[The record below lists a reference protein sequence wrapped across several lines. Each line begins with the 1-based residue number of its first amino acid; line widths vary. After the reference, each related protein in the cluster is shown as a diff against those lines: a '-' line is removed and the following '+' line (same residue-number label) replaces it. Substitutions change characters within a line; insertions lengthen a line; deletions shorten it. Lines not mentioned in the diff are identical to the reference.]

1 MKLVARIVAVLL
13 ALVLYSFAY
22 GVVVVGAWTLVT
34 SDEPNALEF
43 FDARDKAQADGVA
56 DECGY
61 RAVAAGEQIRLTH
74 DDIVGIARC
83 FERHGYLTS
92 GALNAVE
99 GDSFEYT
106 YGRDKAGHVFG
117 GSTAITTVSAPR
129 WIEIFYV
136 LGLGVVVWLVGF
148 RLPWWRRPRTS

>member
-1 MKLVARIVAVLL
+1 MRLGARIVAVLL

-56 DECGY
+56 AECGY

-83 FERHGYLTS
+83 FERL
-92 GALNAVE
+92 
-99 GDSFEYT
+99 
-106 YGRDKAGHVFG
+106 
-117 GSTAITTVSAPR
+117 
-129 WIEIFYV
+129 
-136 LGLGVVVWLVGF
+136 
-148 RLPWWRRPRTS
+148 